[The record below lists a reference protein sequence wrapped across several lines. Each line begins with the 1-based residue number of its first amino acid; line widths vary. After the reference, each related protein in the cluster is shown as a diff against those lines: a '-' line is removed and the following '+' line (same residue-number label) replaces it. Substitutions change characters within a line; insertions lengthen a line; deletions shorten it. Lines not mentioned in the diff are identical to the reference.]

1 MEMSEIGNIHSVSR
15 ISLKDMTYRSLAMDQ
30 ATAGVTEIDFDPDTL
45 PTWRDDAVC
54 RGFDISVFFPDES
67 DSTAIAHAKGICTS
81 CSVQQECTSYAVERN
96 QTDGIWGGTT
106 RQQRRRLRR
115 IWIREMREAG

>member
-1 MEMSEIGNIHSVSR
+1 
-15 ISLKDMTYRSLAMDQ
+15 MDQ
-30 ATAGVTEIDFDPDTL
+30 YRADRAEIDIDPQGV

-54 RGFDISVFFPDES
+54 RGFEISVFFPDES
-67 DSTAIAHAKGICTS
+67 DAAAITHAKEICGT
-81 CSVQQECTSYAVERN
+81 CPVRQDCLSYAVEHN

-106 RQQRRRLRR
+106 RQERRRLRR

>member
-1 MEMSEIGNIHSVSR
+1 
-15 ISLKDMTYRSLAMDQ
+15 MDQ
-30 ATAGVTEIDFDPDTL
+30 TTADRAEIDIDPDDL

-67 DSTAIAHAKGICTS
+67 DTAAITHAKQICGT
-81 CSVQQECTSYAVERN
+81 CPVQQDCLSYAVEHN
-96 QTDGIWGGTT
+96 QTDGIWGGST
-106 RQQRRRLRR
+106 RQERRRLRR